1 MGDKFIETYTF
12 EPKIEKHLEK
22 YSSST
27 PTPTSAS
34 DVDYDNT
41 QSGLPASNVQ
51 SAIDEVNGKVENL
64 SSPVVPKG
72 TLAFASLPSL
82 ASVEVGWMYNISDD
96 FTTTSDFVIS
106 GISEKAGSNVYCVEV
121 DVSGEP
127 TKKWDVFA
135 VAAPT
140 VVDQHYNP
148 SSANAQSGKAVAE
161 AINANITNVLYQN
174 F

>member
-1 MGDKFIETYTF
+1 MSFNKVNKDTGG
-12 EPKIEKHLEK
+12 L
-22 YSSST
+22 T
-27 PTPTSAS
+27 PVAGSANQANQIHYNNS
-34 DVDYDNT
+34 N
-41 QSGLPASNVQ
+41 SGLASTNVQ
-51 SAIDEVNGKVENL
+51 SAIDEVNGKIENL

-72 TLAFASLPSL
+72 TLAFANLPSL

-106 GISEKAGSNVYCVEV
+106 GISEKAGSNVYCIEV
-121 DVSGEP
+121 DVSGIS

-135 VAAPT
+135 VAAPA

-148 SSANAQSGKAVAE
+148 SSTNAQSGVAVSE
-161 AINANITNVLYQN
+161 AITANITNVLYQN